1 MKEKVEMMQRCSIV
15 PLQHETQY
23 KKEKVVELLDEYFL
37 FLQKMINHFWN
48 HKIHEK
54 KFADKK
60 DYENIK
66 SELTERYKQCASK
79 QALQIVKS
87 VRRKDYIKQKKPTI
101 KNLSAEL
108 DERFVELQTG
118 KNKFDYWL
126 KFSVLNSRRKIK
138 LPIQSHYHFKRFI
151 NDGWKLKKSVRFRI
165 SNNKKISIDF
175 LFEKEKPEPKINGQV
190 VGLDIGYRK
199 LAVLSDGQI
208 IGKNIEQTIYRY
220 HKRKNSH
227 QIVKEEINRLIKQI
241 DFSQMSVLVVEDL
254 LNLKKNKRGKFHH
267 HTNRLFSNWAYRQ
280 ALTRIEQLCE
290 ENRVL
295 NPKIYPYA
303 TSQVCNHCKV
313 RDKRSRKNERYEC
326 IHCGQ
331 KDDADYNAAM
341 NIRDFWQLLE
351 VYGLQCKNLY
361 KLPMVR
367 KEQFTI
373 V

>member
-1 MKEKVEMMQRCSIV
+1 MMIRSSVV
-15 PLQHETQY
+15 PLKFATQ
-23 KKEKVVELLDEYFL
+23 KKEEKVVEILGEYFS
-37 FLQKMINHFWN
+37 FLQKQINYFWN
-48 HKIHEK
+48 HKNHEK
-54 KFADKK
+54 KFAEKS
-60 DYENIK
+60 DYENVK
-66 SELTERYKQCASK
+66 TNLTERYKQCASK

-87 VRRKDYIKQKKPTI
+87 VRRKDYGNFKKPMI

-108 DERFVELQTG
+108 DERFVELQVG

-126 KFSVLNSRRKIK
+126 KLSVLDSKRRIN
-138 LPIQSHYHFKRFI
+138 LPINSHYHFKKFVK
-151 NDGWKLKKSVRFRI
+151 DGWKLKKSVRFRI
-165 SNNKKISIDF
+165 SKNNRISIDF
-175 LFEKEKPEPKINGQV
+175 LFEKQKPKPKINGQI
-190 VGLDIGYRK
+190 VGLDIGYKK

-208 IGKNIEQTIYRY
+208 IGERIDETIKKYY
-220 HKRKNSH
+220 KKKNSH
-227 QIVKEEINRLIKQI
+227 QIIKEEINRLIKRI

-254 LNLKKNKRGKFHH
+254 FNLKKGKKGKWHR

-280 ALTRIEQLCE
+280 ALIRIEQLCE

-303 TSQVCNHCKV
+303 TSQVCNHCKI
-313 RDKRSRKNERYEC
+313 RDKRSRRNERYDC

-351 VYGLQCKNLY
+351 IYGFQCKNLY
-361 KLPMVR
+361 KLPVVS
-367 KEQFTI
+367 KEQFAI